1 MSNVLGIFTFHS
13 SSITILSG
21 GRRPPFV
28 CEAVSQISPHQ
39 ASGGETKRNFGRM
52 KVQRVQNLVKESY
65 RRIKQSNDL
74 EDDQLEEE
82 TSPSRVSVV
91 SYDELDEQKDIN
103 ACKDT
108 TRSVRP
114 HIKSH
119 LEAVSSSESS
129 AAPPKGWGNVRPVT
143 SYRPTAD
150 SVSKRGQMLKADSD
164 FFSIKS
170 FTELGCMDYIIE
182 SLRSLQY
189 RRPSHI
195 QAMAFV
201 PVIGGKSCIMADQSG
216 SGKTLAYLVPLVQR
230 LRQEE
235 TEGLGKPASKDPRV
249 VILVPTAE
257 LASQVLSICRSLSK
271 VGVPFR
277 SMVATGGFRQ
287 RTQLENLKQEIDV
300 LIATPGR
307 FMFLVN
313 AGFLKLTNLKSAIL
327 DEVDILYKDD
337 DFELALQTLVS
348 SAPATAQYL
357 FVTATL
363 PVEIYNKL
371 VEVFPDC
378 EVIMGPGM
386 HRTSPRLEEILINC
400 SGDEKTERTPDTAFL
415 NKKNALLQL
424 VEGSPVRKTIVF
436 CNKIETCRKVENAL
450 KRLDRKEA
458 CTKVLP
464 FHAALEQD
472 TRLANL
478 EEFRRFPTKNISMF
492 LVCTDRASRGMDFA
506 GVDHVVLFDFPRD
519 PSEYVRRVGRTARGA
534 GGKGKAFVF
543 AVGKQVP
550 LARKIIERNQKG
562 HPLHDVPS
570 AYEVMK

>member
-21 GRRPPFV
+21 ERRPRFV

-39 ASGGETKRNFGRM
+39 AGGGETKRNFGRL

-65 RRIKQSNDL
+65 RTIKQSNDL
-74 EDDQLEEE
+74 QDDQLEEE

-108 TRSVRP
+108 KRSVRP

-129 AAPPKGWGNVRPVT
+129 AAPPKGWGNVRPVA
-143 SYRPTAD
+143 SYRPKAD

-170 FTELGCMDYIIE
+170 FTELGCTDYII
-182 SLRSLQY
+182 
-189 RRPSHI
+189 
-195 QAMAFV
+195 AMAFV
-201 PVIGGKSCIMADQSG
+201 PVIGGKSCTMADQSG

-313 AGFLKLTNLKSAIL
+313 EGFLKLTNLKS
-327 DEVDILYKDD
+327 
-337 DFELALQTLVS
+337 S
-348 SAPATAQYL
+348 S
-357 FVTATL
+357 
-363 PVEIYNKL
+363 
-371 VEVFPDC
+371 
-378 EVIMGPGM
+378 
-386 HRTSPRLEEILINC
+386 S
-400 SGDEKTERTPDTAFL
+400 
-415 NKKNALLQL
+415 
-424 VEGSPVRKTIVF
+424 
-436 CNKIETCRKVENAL
+436 
-450 KRLDRKEA
+450 
-458 CTKVLP
+458 
-464 FHAALEQD
+464 
-472 TRLANL
+472 
-478 EEFRRFPTKNISMF
+478 
-492 LVCTDRASRGMDFA
+492 
-506 GVDHVVLFDFPRD
+506 
-519 PSEYVRRVGRTARGA
+519 
-534 GGKGKAFVF
+534 
-543 AVGKQVP
+543 
-550 LARKIIERNQKG
+550 
-562 HPLHDVPS
+562 
-570 AYEVMK
+570 